1 MPAKSR
7 RPEDSPDAPIKFRS
21 WTRAIRKR
29 AAKPAK
35 KKLALL
41 IERVVADPRRRTT
54 TQVRR
59 RKGSVELIAQT
70 SAPVLR
76 HVFPPSIKT
85 VRLGPEQRQR
95 ALKPESLTGY
105 RPEHLA
111 VRPVPD
117 RLPRELRVARPWR
130 RKGKRR
136 DDVGEPGTISLRRRY
151 ALRLDRAC
159 VVPLVHVRPSRD
171 GQAGSGFGCDDR
183 SAPPDDGE
191 SRDQLGTRTTRP
203 AGSKFTPLQVRHAAR
218 RSACAWVDAHL
229 LVAAGQRQRRRHL
242 ERSGV
247 RLRRVRARL
256 AAGRDRHRLD
266 RIARIFRPLGTV
278 ARTRAHVGYP
288 GDFGGSI
295 TRPIFHGD
303 GVIDSTVSKST
314 SGRSSFRMMHR
325 NDYWPGQS
333 GGPAFGWWDGRAVAA
348 GGRHLQR
355 GELGRPGR
363 SQCQRRRQPP
373 PRPDQ
378 PRPRCRPIRRA
389 AHPPHLQ
396 SLWEARQLAQCG
408 REAMLSLSTL
418 AFPLVSRQ
426 CCKNRAG

>member
-1 MPAKSR
+1 MPAKSKR
-7 RPEDSPDAPIKFRS
+7 TEDSPDAPIKFRS

-136 DDVGEPGTISLRRRY
+136 DNLGEPGTVFAPDTRY
-151 ALRLDRAC
+151 VFSDIAFPWCTCGRVETAA
-159 VVPLVHVRPSRD
+159 
-171 GQAGSGFGCDDR
+171 GWGSGVMIGPR
-183 SAPPDDGE
+183 HLMTASHAINWGPNN
-191 SRDQLGTRTTRP
+191 T
-203 AGSKFTPLQVRHAAR
+203 AGWVKFTPLQFDTSEPFGSAWATTIYWWQQVNGSDGVSSNEAAFDYVV
-218 RSACAWVDAHL
+218 CV
-229 LVAAGQRQRRRHL
+229 
-242 ERSGV
+242 
-247 RLRRVRARL
+247 
-256 AAGRDRHRLD
+256 LD
-266 RIARIFRPLGTV
+266 RRLGDATGWMGSRGYSSSWNGG
-278 ARTRAHVGYP
+278 AYWAHIGYP
-288 GDFGGSI
+288 SDLGGGS
-295 TRPIFHGD
+295 RPIFHGN
-303 GVIDSTVSKST
+303 GAIDSTTSEST

-333 GGPAFGWWDGRAVAA
+333 GGPAFGWWDGEPWPRVVGIYSAVN
-348 GGRHLQR
+348 GGGPGGPNANGGGNPLPDLINHAR
-355 GELGRPGR
+355 GVAP
-363 SQCQRRRQPP
+363 
-373 PRPDQ
+373 
-378 PRPRCRPIRRA
+378 
-389 AHPPHLQ
+389 
-396 SLWEARQLAQCG
+396 
-408 REAMLSLSTL
+408 
-418 AFPLVSRQ
+418 
-426 CCKNRAG
+426 